1 MQDRSLSKLPSTD
14 LTNQIDI
21 GFEGLCKKYVNNVY
35 ESKINF
41 NHELPIS
48 AFAEIEKILFKIT
61 NAASIKDLIKE
72 IHTDAKFLK
81 KLKNHNDIVYFSP
94 HNTFSS
100 PLVKRKI
107 KSSVKSPN
115 ISFEITCYSEII
127 NYLHSNNGL
136 NDYKLISKSDL
147 EYLYRNTV
155 NPPQKSIYIID
166 EIVNYVFKE
175 NHGLISENKKTFSLS
190 RLKNKISVNF
200 GPPEWERIRDYYLG
214 VWETKEIFE
223 KFVINNFDSKRQQ
236 LFSIRAKIQKVFSKH
251 NFFHEIETPVNYK
264 DTISIIA
271 ESLVPPG
278 KENLESYLIVSEA
291 IVLYFFEYCDFG
303 LKSQNEEPSLFQQYL
318 DEHQ

>member
-21 GFEGLCKKYVNNVY
+21 GFEGLCKKYIHDVY

-115 ISFEITCYSEII
+115 ISFEITSYSEII

-166 EIVNYVFKE
+166 EIVNYVSKE
-175 NHGLISENKKTFSLS
+175 NHGLIPEDKKTFSLS
-190 RLKNKISVNF
+190 RLNDKISVNF
-200 GPPEWERIRDYYLG
+200 GPPEWEKIRDYYLG

-236 LFSIRAKIQKVFSKH
+236 LFSIRTKIQKVFSKN

-303 LKSQNEEPSLFQQYL
+303 LKYQNEEPSLFQQYL